1 VLFRS
6 TLLPKRIALPVFA
19 SDALS
24 STAYAPEE
32 IFLVLSVAGLSAY
45 SFAPWVGLAVAAV
58 MLIVIASYRQNVHAY
73 PSGGGPAAEWAGLV
87 AALQAAASA
96 ASAAVGQ
103 APADASWADQVSG
116 GSQGHVNTE
125 VPSAWAALMTCVGV
139 P

>member
-1 VLFRS
+1 MRGS
-6 TLLPKRIALPVFA
+6 I
-19 SDALS
+19 
-24 STAYAPEE
+24 
-32 IFLVLSVAGLSAY
+32 AGLGLQAAADGLLAAKQALQGSEAQLEAALAAAQAY
-45 SFAPWVGLAVAAV
+45 VA
-58 MLIVIASYRQNVHAY
+58 AY